1 MGRKSLKA
9 ERQKEIIVA
18 FYKVAQR
25 EGLENA
31 SLAKVAKE
39 TGVNSSLISHYFG
52 SKEDLV
58 FGLINYI
65 LERYKFIFASESGG
79 ENSEKRLV
87 KLVDNL
93 FSREWN
99 ELIDDGVFYSCFT
112 LVFRDGKIKAA
123 FKDLHDYLRLL
134 LTEVIEEANKNG
146 EVNIENP
153 KNTADLIFILVEGT
167 YYYLS
172 LCEIN
177 DEYYGKLNKYKQVA
191 YDILK
196 IKNYDISKV

>member
-1 MGRKSLKA
+1 MGRKSLKS

-52 SKEDLV
+52 SKEDLI

-65 LERYKFIFASESGG
+65 LERYKFIYTSASVIEKG
-79 ENSEKRLV
+79 ENRLEKLI
-87 KLVDNL
+87 DNL
-93 FSREWN
+93 FSRKWN

-112 LVFRDGKIKAA
+112 LIFRDEKIKAA
-123 FKDLHDYLRLL
+123 FKELHDYLRLL
-134 LTEVIEEANKNG
+134 LTEVIEEANKKG
-146 EVNIENP
+146 ETTIENP
-153 KNTADLIFILVEGT
+153 KETADLIFVLVEGA

-172 LCEIN
+172 LYDVNE
-177 DEYYGKLNKYKQVA
+177 EYYGKLNRYRQTA
-191 YDILK
+191 YEILK
-196 IKNYDISKV
+196 IKNYDASRL